1 MAGKQIPEMNY
12 LMSLVERKYRKA
24 VKTSTDFYTL
34 AADIESKTKER
45 VSPST
50 LKRMWGY
57 VNMTPYSQTDN
68 PRCPGKIHRKG

>member
-34 AADIESKTKER
+34 AAT
-45 VSPST
+45 
-50 LKRMWGY
+50 
-57 VNMTPYSQTDN
+57 
-68 PRCPGKIHRKG
+68 